1 MSLFSVSVEPLAV
14 LAGARIAAVCLGLLK
29 GQAPLNDTAPLL
41 KMGSVEANDAVHV
54 SPC

>member
-14 LAGARIAAVCLGLLK
+14 LAGAGIAAVCLGLLE
-29 GQAPLNDTAPLL
+29 GQAPLNDAVCLVNVR
-41 KMGSVEANDAVHV
+41 SVEANDAVHV